1 MNIGIIIQN
10 IKKVKENT
18 AETGFLDKF
27 ACLPKNSLIMIY
39 ASAFTGKSS
48 FMIAIAKEIACQNKE
63 ISYYH
68 IDGDN
73 TLKTAQERG
82 VGIIEKQLP
91 NFHYLVITDKKK
103 QDRFEILRNFSQCDT
118 NELKNTLIVIDSVK
132 DFFMGDITKDKDVN
146 CFMEI
151 LKIIT
156 AKGGTV
162 VILHHQTKQ
171 IGEENNKAWK
181 GSTAFNDSAD
191 ETYYMSSIKKNGY
204 MIVSLEVVK
213 KRSNINNQSFM
224 IYEKTNEIKKL
235 SKNEIAMEF
244 LSDKERYTIEIAKE
258 IIEERLKITQSEL
271 SNAIKYRAQTAGV
284 MVTGYNKMWRLFNN
298 FNGKFWYIRNSK
310 TATKKVFYPVL
321 SENFNIAK
329 DKKEQ
334 YLQKLIELKVENK
347 LPISLSNFGK
357 FIWPHLNVNE
367 VKKLFEYN
375 ITLDGQEKNI
385 IDVNLSKKTSNIK

>member
-1 MNIGIIIQN
+1 
-10 IKKVKENT
+10 
-18 AETGFLDKF
+18 
-27 ACLPKNSLIMIY
+27 
-39 ASAFTGKSS
+39 
-48 FMIAIAKEIACQNKE
+48 
-63 ISYYH
+63 
-68 IDGDN
+68 
-73 TLKTAQERG
+73 
-82 VGIIEKQLP
+82 
-91 NFHYLVITDKKK
+91 
-103 QDRFEILRNFSQCDT
+103 
-118 NELKNTLIVIDSVK
+118 
-132 DFFMGDITKDKDVN
+132 
-146 CFMEI
+146 
-151 LKIIT
+151 
-156 AKGGTV
+156 
-162 VILHHQTKQ
+162 
-171 IGEENNKAWK
+171 
-181 GSTAFNDSAD
+181 
-191 ETYYMSSIKKNGY
+191 
-204 MIVSLEVVK
+204 
-213 KRSNINNQSFM
+213 M

-284 MVTGYNKMWRLFNN
+284 MVIGYNKMWRLFDN